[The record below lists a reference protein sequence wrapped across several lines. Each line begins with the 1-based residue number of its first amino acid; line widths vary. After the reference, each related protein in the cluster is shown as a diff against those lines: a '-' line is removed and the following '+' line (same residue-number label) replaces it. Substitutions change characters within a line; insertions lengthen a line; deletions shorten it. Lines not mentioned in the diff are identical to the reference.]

1 MCHKALVGILTA
13 KITNHMQYL
22 SDNIHFKMCHKA
34 LVGILAA
41 KIANQYF
48 SDNTHLKCMRVK
60 C

>member
-22 SDNIHFKMCHKA
+22 SENMHFKMCHKA
-34 LVGILAA
+34 LVGILTA
-41 KIANQYF
+41 KMANQYLN
-48 SDNTHLKCMRVK
+48 DNTHLKCMRVK